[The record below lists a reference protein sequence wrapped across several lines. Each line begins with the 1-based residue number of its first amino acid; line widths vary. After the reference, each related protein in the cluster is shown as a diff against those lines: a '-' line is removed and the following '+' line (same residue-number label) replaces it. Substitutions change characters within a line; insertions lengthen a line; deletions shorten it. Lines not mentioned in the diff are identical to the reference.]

1 MADPYYDGIVGVD
14 EGFLFPPEVMA
25 AIAGSKEL
33 TAVADRLIQSYTKAI
48 SDNNR
53 KQYGSGEADPTAPE
67 DLVPGRFFYN
77 TTEQAT
83 KQYNGKAWQVVGGP
97 VEIPWA
103 DFAVLGG
110 NYQLPDVATKNV
122 PRVYRT
128 GKRIDIYATI
138 WRKRSLPNGFIHGE
152 ALFTLKPGF
161 EPSREGSTPMSC
173 VESGGGASASVVGGG
188 LLSSQKAFVLW
199 SPKDPN
205 LKAQNLDISG
215 TYYTV

>member
-53 KQYGSGEADPTAPE
+53 KQFGNGEADPTAPE
-67 DLVPGRFFYN
+67 DLVPGRLFYN

-83 KQYNGKAWQVVGGP
+83 KQYNGKTWQVVGGP

-103 DFAVLGG
+103 DFAVLHG
-110 NYQLPDVATKNV
+110 NYQLPDGVDATNKPLV
-122 PRVYRT
+122 LRT
-128 GKRIDIYATI
+128 GKRIDVYATI
-138 WRKRSLPNGFIHGE
+138 WRKRNLPNGFIHGE
-152 ALFTLKPGF
+152 PIFYVKDIF
-161 EPSREGSTPMSC
+161 RKSRKGSVPLTC
-173 VESGGGASASVVGGG
+173 IESGGGASASTVGGG
-188 LLSSQKAFVLW
+188 LVEPNAFTLW

-205 LKAQNLDISG
+205 LRAQNLDISG

>member
-14 EGFLFPPEVMA
+14 EAFLFPPEVMA

-53 KQYGSGEADPTAPE
+53 KQFGSGETDPTAPD
-67 DLVPGRFFYN
+67 DLIAGKLFYN

-103 DFAVLGG
+103 DFADMHPNNIMAPDNVVKSLVL
-110 NYQLPDVATKNV
+110 Q
-122 PRVYRT
+122 T
-128 GKRIDIYATI
+128 GKRIDFFGTSY
-138 WRKRSLPNGFIHGE
+138 RKPTLPNGLQHGE
-152 ALFTLKPGF
+152 AIWTPKAKYRVGRPGNVACTAIQ
-161 EPSREGSTPMSC
+161 SGNGQSAKGVGAAIGS
-173 VESGGGASASVVGGG
+173 VGFFVVGVNTPDGD
-188 LLSSQKAFVLW
+188 
-199 SPKDPN
+199 SPGKTCDF
-205 LKAQNLDISG
+205 SG
-215 TYYTV
+215 TYYTA

>member
-1 MADPYYDGIVGVD
+1 MADPYYDGYPGVD
-14 EGFLFPPEVMA
+14 ENFQFPPEVMQ
-25 AIAGSKEL
+25 AIAKSKEL
-33 TAVADRLIQSYTKAI
+33 QGVVDVITAAYGKAI
-48 SDNNR
+48 LDNNK
-53 KQYGSGEADPTAPE
+53 KQFGSGEADPTAPE
-67 DLVPGRFFYN
+67 DLITGKLFYN
-77 TTEQAT
+77 TAEQAT
-83 KQYNGKAWQVVGGP
+83 KQYNGKFWQVIGGP
-97 VEIPWA
+97 VEIPWS

-110 NYQLPDVATKNV
+110 NYQLPDASTKNV

-152 ALFTLKPGF
+152 AIFTLKPGF

-188 LLSSQKAFVLW
+188 LLSTQKAFVLW

-205 LKAQNLDISG
+205 LKSQNLDISG